1 LAILWQ
7 WPSSATYL
15 ESGLTSWAT
24 TFSNLAT
31 LRPSLFSLVE
41 SNYIRQDPPAPQSER
56 KLTESAGERRKEGP
70 RGPERGRERDWTQEI
85 ESNRERQ
92 RKRRGRARK
101 RERERS
107 EERVS
112 VEKQSVARRREP
124 SWRVAATNGLMNLME
139 APRYRVAGE
148 PRWRITEAKEEKRKR
163 VSVERE
169 KFRSPSPSSSS
180 SSSSSSSTLLAFLIL
195 SGVGEHRNQRTVRFR
210 RKNVEKNGGRKTAGR
225 EREGWG

>member
-15 ESGLTSWAT
+15 ESRLTSWAT
-24 TFSNLAT
+24 TFSNLAAT

-56 KLTESAGERRKEGP
+56 KLTGSAEERWKERPGGP
-70 RGPERGRERDWTQEI
+70 KRGKERLDPEIGSKREKAEGD
-85 ESNRERQ
+85 
-92 RKRRGRARK
+92 
-101 RERERS
+101 REREREG

-139 APRYRVAGE
+139 ASRYSRVAGE

-163 VSVERE
+163 TGYRKRRVQVAVVVVIVVTVVD
-169 KFRSPSPSSSS
+169 
-180 SSSSSSSTLLAFLIL
+180 TLLALLIL
-195 SGVGEHRNQRTVRFR
+195 FDVGEHRNQRTVRFQR
-210 RKNVEKNGGRKTAGR
+210 RNVEKKRWWKDSK
-225 EREGWG
+225 